1 MPAPPAPASPAELRA
16 ALARQPGSA
25 ELRVAL
31 GQACAAEGE
40 GLQAAAWFADALR
53 LAPQAR
59 APRVALA
66 EQLLALRLYAQAL
79 PQYVA
84 LHEAGDR
91 DRATL
96 LHLGFC
102 REHTGDVE
110 GAVAAYR
117 DAVEREP
124 GFLEAHIDLAGV
136 LWRVGDFDGA
146 LAHAQ
151 AAVHLAPEHPY
162 ALRIL
167 GSALLNLNR
176 LDEAEHWLRR
186 ALERAPGLAVAELD
200 LAFTLLLAGRL
211 HEGWGWYARRW
222 SDTARLQ
229 RPPYWQAGAEWTGPA
244 AQPLAG
250 RRLLV
255 YAEQGLGD
263 ALQFARYLPLL
274 QQQGAQVH
282 LDVPAPLVRLLE
294 HALPGVQCLRAG
306 QPLQADLHAA
316 LLDLPLHL
324 GTATAADIPAAPG
337 YLRPPP
343 DVAAAWAH
351 RMAPWD
357 GRFKLGIA
365 WSGSPAQVNNRNR
378 AMPLGLL
385 APLLALPGVQGFSLQ
400 AGDAGAWTDVAV
412 DPGQLVDFTPHWSDF
427 ADSAAQLAQLDL
439 VVTVDTAVAH
449 LAGAL
454 GVPCWVLLPPNPDF
468 RWLLARED
476 SPWYASLRLFR
487 RERGPQGRA
496 AQAGQVLA
504 ALREHLRGRAGA
516 AAVQFD

>member
-1 MPAPPAPASPAELRA
+1 MPAPTAPATPSDLRG
-16 ALARQPGSA
+16 ALERQPGSVP
-25 ELRVAL
+25 LRLAL
-31 GQACAAEGE
+31 GQACAAQGD

-53 LAPQAR
+53 LAPGQR

-66 EQLLALRLYAQAL
+66 EQLLGLRLYDQAL
-79 PQYVA
+79 PQYRA
-84 LHEAGDR
+84 LHAAGDR

-102 REHTGDVE
+102 LEHTGDVE
-110 GAVAAYR
+110 AAVAAYR

-167 GSALLNLNR
+167 GSALMNANR
-176 LDEAEHWLRR
+176 LEEAEHWLRR
-186 ALERAPGLAVAELD
+186 ALARQPGLALAELD
-200 LAFTLLLAGRL
+200 LAFTLLLAGRWR
-211 HEGWGWYARRW
+211 EGWSWYARRW
-222 SDTARLQ
+222 NDTARLQ
-229 RPPYWQAGAEWTGPA
+229 RPAYWRPDAEWAGPA

-250 RRLLV
+250 RRVLV
-255 YAEQGLGD
+255 YSEQGLGD
-263 ALQFARYLPLL
+263 TLQFARYLPLL

-282 LDVPAPLVRLLE
+282 LDAPAPLVRLLE
-294 HALPGVQCLRAG
+294 HALPGVQCLRPG

-324 GTATAADIPAAPG
+324 GTDSPEAVPAAGG
-337 YLRPPP
+337 YLQAP
-343 DVAAAWAH
+343 AGLCAEWAQ
-351 RMAPWD
+351 RLAPWA
-357 GRFKLGIA
+357 GRCKLGIA

-378 AMPLGLL
+378 ALPLSLL

-400 AGDAGAWTDVAV
+400 AGPADGWTDRLP
-412 DPGQLVDFTPHWSDF
+412 DPGQLVDLTAHWSDF
-427 ADSAAQLAQLDL
+427 ADSAAMLAQLDL

-454 GVPCWVLLPPNPDF
+454 GVPCWVLLPSNPDF

-476 SPWYASLRLFR
+476 SPWYASVRLFR
-487 RERGPQGRA
+487 RAAGPGGRQ
-496 AQAGQVLA
+496 AQAARVLA
-504 ALREHLRGRAGA
+504 ALHEALRRVGTRR
-516 AAVQFD
+516 